1 MKLKYYLRGMGIGIM
16 ITTLILI
23 IAFSIHKN
31 DTVQQEE
38 PKQEAASKT
47 VAEAQNSTQ
56 IPMDTETETEPA
68 TEQNNAEQTDTQK
81 TTEKQKENETSVVS
95 ASTEEK
101 ESEEKASE
109 EKASEQKTSETKS
122 SEEKISEKNTPAAAT
137 EKVRFEVGGGEY
149 SDVICKRLLQAG
161 LIDDADA
168 FNKFLIKKDYDNL
181 ILPGVYDIPKG
192 ATYEEIAAL
201 LTTKVES
208 ETAQ

>member
-1 MKLKYYLRGMGIGIM
+1 M

-38 PKQEAASKT
+38 PKQEADSKT
-47 VAEAQNSTQ
+47 VAEVQNSTQ

-101 ESEEKASE
+101 ESE

-168 FNKFLIKKDYDNL
+168 FNKFLIQKDYDNL

>member
-38 PKQEAASKT
+38 PKQEADSKT

-101 ESEEKASE
+101 ESE

-168 FNKFLIKKDYDNL
+168 FNKFLIQKDYDNL

>member
-101 ESEEKASE
+101 
-109 EKASEQKTSETKS
+109 ASEQKTSETKS

-168 FNKFLIKKDYDNL
+168 FNKFLIQKDYDNL

>member
-16 ITTLILI
+16 ITTLILV

-56 IPMDTETETEPA
+56 ISMDTETETEPA

-95 ASTEEK
+95 ANT
-101 ESEEKASE
+101 EEKASE
-109 EKASEQKTSETKS
+109 EKTTEQKTSETKS

-168 FNKFLIKKDYDNL
+168 FNKFLIQKDYDNL

>member
-31 DTVQQEE
+31 DTVQQKE

-101 ESEEKASE
+101 ASE
-109 EKASEQKTSETKS
+109 EKTTEQKTSETKS

-168 FNKFLIKKDYDNL
+168 FNKFLIQKDYDNL

>member
-1 MKLKYYLRGMGIGIM
+1 M

-109 EKASEQKTSETKS
+109 QKTLETKS

-168 FNKFLIKKDYDNL
+168 FNKFLIQKDYDNL

>member
-56 IPMDTETETEPA
+56 IPMDTETETEPV

-101 ESEEKASE
+101 ASE
-109 EKASEQKTSETKS
+109 EKTTEQKISETKS

-168 FNKFLIKKDYDNL
+168 FNKFLIQKDYDNL

>member
-68 TEQNNAEQTDTQK
+68 TEQNNTEQADTQK

-101 ESEEKASE
+101 
-109 EKASEQKTSETKS
+109 ASEQKTLETKS
-122 SEEKISEKNTPAAAT
+122 SEEKTSEQNTSATAT

-168 FNKFLIKKDYDNL
+168 FNKFLIQKDYDNL

-201 LTTKVES
+201 LTTKVEG

>member
-1 MKLKYYLRGMGIGIM
+1 M

-68 TEQNNAEQTDTQK
+68 TEQNNTEQADTQK
-81 TTEKQKENETSVVS
+81 PTEKQKENETSVVS

-109 EKASEQKTSETKS
+109 QKTSETKS
-122 SEEKISEKNTPAAAT
+122 SEEKTSEKNTPAAAT

-168 FNKFLIKKDYDNL
+168 FNKFLIQKDYDNL

-201 LTTKVES
+201 LTTKVEG

>member
-1 MKLKYYLRGMGIGIM
+1 M

-68 TEQNNAEQTDTQK
+68 TEQNNTEQADTQK
-81 TTEKQKENETSVVS
+81 PTEKQKENETSVVS

-101 ESEEKASE
+101 
-109 EKASEQKTSETKS
+109 ASEQKTSETKS
-122 SEEKISEKNTPAAAT
+122 SEEKTSEKNTPAAAT

-168 FNKFLIKKDYDNL
+168 FNKFLIQKDYDNL

-201 LTTKVES
+201 LTTKVEG

>member
-1 MKLKYYLRGMGIGIM
+1 MKLKYYLRGMGIGII

-56 IPMDTETETEPA
+56 IPIDTETETEPA
-68 TEQNNAEQTDTQK
+68 TEQNNTEQADTQK

-109 EKASEQKTSETKS
+109 QKTSETKS
-122 SEEKISEKNTPAAAT
+122 SEEKTSEKNTPAAAT

-168 FNKFLIKKDYDNL
+168 FNKFLIQKDYDNL

-201 LTTKVES
+201 LTTKVEG

>member
-23 IAFSIHKN
+23 IAFSIHTN

-101 ESEEKASE
+101 ASE
-109 EKASEQKTSETKS
+109 EKTTEQKTSETKS

-149 SDVICKRLLQAG
+149 SDVICRRLLQAG

-168 FNKFLIKKDYDNL
+168 FNKFLIQKDYDNL

>member
-1 MKLKYYLRGMGIGIM
+1 M

-101 ESEEKASE
+101 ASE
-109 EKASEQKTSETKS
+109 EKTTEQKTSETKS

-168 FNKFLIKKDYDNL
+168 FNKFLIQKDYDNL

>member
-1 MKLKYYLRGMGIGIM
+1 VKLKYYLRGMGIGIM

-101 ESEEKASE
+101 ASE
-109 EKASEQKTSETKS
+109 EKTTEQKTSETKS

-168 FNKFLIKKDYDNL
+168 FNKFLIQKDYDNL

>member
-56 IPMDTETETEPA
+56 IPMDTETETEPV

-101 ESEEKASE
+101 ASE
-109 EKASEQKTSETKS
+109 EKTTEQKTSETKS

-168 FNKFLIKKDYDNL
+168 FNKFLIQKDYDNL

>member
-1 MKLKYYLRGMGIGIM
+1 M

-56 IPMDTETETEPA
+56 IPMDTETETEAA
-68 TEQNNAEQTDTQK
+68 TEQNNAEQADTQK
-81 TTEKQKENETSVVS
+81 PTEKQKENETSVVS

-109 EKASEQKTSETKS
+109 QKTSETKS
-122 SEEKISEKNTPAAAT
+122 SEEKTSEKNTPAAAT

-168 FNKFLIKKDYDNL
+168 FNKFLIQKDYDNL

-201 LTTKVES
+201 LTTKVEG

>member
-16 ITTLILI
+16 ITTLILV

-56 IPMDTETETEPA
+56 ISMDTETETEPA

-109 EKASEQKTSETKS
+109 QKTLETKS

-168 FNKFLIKKDYDNL
+168 FNKFLIQKDYDNL

>member
-1 MKLKYYLRGMGIGIM
+1 M
-16 ITTLILI
+16 ITTLILV

-56 IPMDTETETEPA
+56 ISMDTETETEPA

-95 ASTEEK
+95 ANT
-101 ESEEKASE
+101 EEKASE
-109 EKASEQKTSETKS
+109 EKTTEQKTSETKS

-168 FNKFLIKKDYDNL
+168 FNKFLIQKDYDNL

>member
-1 MKLKYYLRGMGIGIM
+1 M

-68 TEQNNAEQTDTQK
+68 TEQNNAEQADTQK
-81 TTEKQKENETSVVS
+81 PTEKQKENETSVVS

-109 EKASEQKTSETKS
+109 QKTSETKS
-122 SEEKISEKNTPAAAT
+122 SEEKTSEKNTPAAAT

-168 FNKFLIKKDYDNL
+168 FNKFLIQKDYDNL

-201 LTTKVES
+201 LTTKVEG

>member
-68 TEQNNAEQTDTQK
+68 TEQNNTEQADIQK
-81 TTEKQKENETSVVS
+81 PTEKQKENETSVVS

-109 EKASEQKTSETKS
+109 QKTSETKS
-122 SEEKISEKNTPAAAT
+122 SEEKTSEKNTPAAAT

-168 FNKFLIKKDYDNL
+168 FNKFLIQKDYDNL

-201 LTTKVES
+201 LTTKVEG

>member
-68 TEQNNAEQTDTQK
+68 TEQNNTEQADTQK
-81 TTEKQKENETSVVS
+81 PTEKQKENETSVVS

-109 EKASEQKTSETKS
+109 QKTSETKS
-122 SEEKISEKNTPAAAT
+122 SEEKTSEKNTPAAAT

-168 FNKFLIKKDYDNL
+168 FNKFLIQKDYDNL

-201 LTTKVES
+201 LTTKVEG

>member
-16 ITTLILI
+16 ITTLILV

-56 IPMDTETETEPA
+56 IPMDTETEKELA
-68 TEQNNAEQTDTQK
+68 TEQNNAEKTDTKK

-101 ESEEKASE
+101 QSE

-122 SEEKISEKNTPAAAT
+122 SEEKLSEKNTPAAAT
-137 EKVRFEVGGGEY
+137 EKIRFEVGGGEY

-168 FNKFLIKKDYDNL
+168 FNKFLIQKDYDNL
-181 ILPGVYDIPKG
+181 ILQGVYDIPKG

>member
-1 MKLKYYLRGMGIGIM
+1 M

-109 EKASEQKTSETKS
+109 QKTSETKS

-168 FNKFLIKKDYDNL
+168 FNKFLIQKDYDNL

>member
-101 ESEEKASE
+101 ASE
-109 EKASEQKTSETKS
+109 EKTTEQKTSETKS

-137 EKVRFEVGGGEY
+137 EKVRFEVGVGEY

-168 FNKFLIKKDYDNL
+168 FNKFLIQKDYDNL

>member
-16 ITTLILI
+16 ITTLLLI

-101 ESEEKASE
+101 ESE
-109 EKASEQKTSETKS
+109 QKTSETKS

-168 FNKFLIKKDYDNL
+168 FNKFLIQKDYDNL

>member
-1 MKLKYYLRGMGIGIM
+1 MKLKYYLRGMGMGIM

-68 TEQNNAEQTDTQK
+68 TEQNNAEQIDTQK

-101 ESEEKASE
+101 ASE
-109 EKASEQKTSETKS
+109 EKTTEQKTSETKS

-168 FNKFLIKKDYDNL
+168 FNKFLIQKDYDNL

>member
-1 MKLKYYLRGMGIGIM
+1 M

-81 TTEKQKENETSVVS
+81 TTEKQKENEKSVVS

-101 ESEEKASE
+101 ESE

-168 FNKFLIKKDYDNL
+168 FNKFLIQKDYDNL

>member
-68 TEQNNAEQTDTQK
+68 TEQNNAEQIDTQK

-101 ESEEKASE
+101 ASE
-109 EKASEQKTSETKS
+109 EKTTEQKTSETKS

-168 FNKFLIKKDYDNL
+168 FNKFLIQKDYDNL

>member
-101 ESEEKASE
+101 ASE
-109 EKASEQKTSETKS
+109 EKTTEQKTSETKS

-149 SDVICKRLLQAG
+149 SDVICRRLLQAG

-168 FNKFLIKKDYDNL
+168 FNKFLIQKDYDNL

>member
-101 ESEEKASE
+101 ASE
-109 EKASEQKTSETKS
+109 EKTTEQKTSETKS

-168 FNKFLIKKDYDNL
+168 FNKFLIQKDYDNL

>member
-1 MKLKYYLRGMGIGIM
+1 MGIGIM

-101 ESEEKASE
+101 ASE
-109 EKASEQKTSETKS
+109 EKTTEQKTSETKS

-168 FNKFLIKKDYDNL
+168 FNKFLIQKDYDNL

>member
-109 EKASEQKTSETKS
+109 QKTLETKS

-168 FNKFLIKKDYDNL
+168 FNKFLIQKDYDNL

>member
-1 MKLKYYLRGMGIGIM
+1 M
-16 ITTLILI
+16 ITTLILV

-109 EKASEQKTSETKS
+109 QKTSETKS

-168 FNKFLIKKDYDNL
+168 FNKFLIQKDYDNL

>member
-101 ESEEKASE
+101 ESE
-109 EKASEQKTSETKS
+109 QKTSETKS

-168 FNKFLIKKDYDNL
+168 FNKFLIQKDYDNL

>member
-1 MKLKYYLRGMGIGIM
+1 M

-68 TEQNNAEQTDTQK
+68 TEQNNTEQAEKQK
-81 TTEKQKENETSVVS
+81 ETEKQKENETSVVS

-101 ESEEKASE
+101 ESEEKT
-109 EKASEQKTSETKS
+109 SEQKTSETKS
-122 SEEKISEKNTPAAAT
+122 SEEKTSEKNTPAAAT

-168 FNKFLIKKDYDNL
+168 FNKFLIQKDYDNL

-201 LTTKVES
+201 LTTKVEG

>member
-1 MKLKYYLRGMGIGIM
+1 M

-109 EKASEQKTSETKS
+109 QKTSETKS
-122 SEEKISEKNTPAAAT
+122 SEEKLSEKNTPAAAT
-137 EKVRFEVGGGEY
+137 EKIRFEVGGGEY

-168 FNKFLIKKDYDNL
+168 FNKFLIQKDYDNL

>member
-68 TEQNNAEQTDTQK
+68 TEQNNTEQAEKQK
-81 TTEKQKENETSVVS
+81 ETEKQKENETSVVS

-101 ESEEKASE
+101 ESEEKT
-109 EKASEQKTSETKS
+109 SEQKTSETKS
-122 SEEKISEKNTPAAAT
+122 SEEKTSEKNTPAAAT

-168 FNKFLIKKDYDNL
+168 FNKFLIQKDYDNL

-201 LTTKVES
+201 LTTKVEG

>member
-68 TEQNNAEQTDTQK
+68 TEQNNTEQADTQK
-81 TTEKQKENETSVVS
+81 PTEKQKENETSVVS

-101 ESEEKASE
+101 
-109 EKASEQKTSETKS
+109 ASEQKTSETKS
-122 SEEKISEKNTPAAAT
+122 SEEKTSEKNTPAAAT

-168 FNKFLIKKDYDNL
+168 FNKFLIQKDYDNL

-201 LTTKVES
+201 LTTKVEG